1 MDIEKE
7 LFKKEKIRFDSLEE
21 YGFLKDKDIYIYS
34 KKILKD
40 EFEVKVK
47 VDLDANIESY
57 VIDLDT
63 NEEYLTVKTNSQG
76 EFVNKVRE
84 AYLDVLNDIKD
95 KCFTNKDFITDQ
107 ANRVSKYIF
116 DKYNSHPCFLW
127 SENPGFGVFKNEKN
141 KWYGIIMNINISK
154 LTKGEYEVE
163 VMNLKVSKEELP
175 KLLEKENYY
184 EAYHM
189 NKKHWVS
196 IVLDGKVDDKEIFKL
211 IDESY
216 DMVLNSK

>member
-107 ANRVSKYIF
+107 ANRVSKYI
-116 DKYNSHPCFLW
+116 
-127 SENPGFGVFKNEKN
+127 GVFKNEKN

-154 LTKGEYEVE
+154 LTKGDYEVE

>member
-7 LFKKEKIRFDSLEE
+7 LFKKEKIRFDNLEE

-84 AYLDVLNDIKD
+84 AYLDILNDIKD

-127 SENPGFGVFKNEKN
+127 SENHGFGGFKKEKN